1 MFHKIYGVK
10 PLPDTTL
17 LVWFADGE
25 IRQYD
30 VKSLMTKWKPF
41 AALDDEQLFRLVK
54 IDAGG
59 YGISWNDD
67 IDLACNE
74 LWENGVSVDLV
85 KMQRDQ
91 LIEHLSEARRQA
103 GMSQKYLE
111 ETSGVKQPVI
121 ARLECGDT
129 NPQLETILRI
139 LLPLGKTLGVVDLL
153 DIKS

>member
-1 MFHKIYGVK
+1 MFHKIYSVK
-10 PLPDTTL
+10 SLPDMML
-17 LVWFADGE
+17 LVWFANGE
-25 IRQYD
+25 IKQYD
-30 VKSLMTKWKPF
+30 VNPLVTKWKPF
-41 AALDDEQLFRLVK
+41 SALKDEQLFRMVK

-74 LWENGVSVDLV
+74 LWENGFSVDLV
-85 KMQRDQ
+85 KTQRDQ
-91 LIEHLSEARRQA
+91 LIEHLSEVRRQK
-103 GMSQKYLE
+103 GMSQKQLE

-139 LLPLGKTLGVVDLL
+139 LLPLGKTLGIVDLQ
-153 DIKS
+153 DIRS